1 MTAPLPSF
9 SCIFPLLASLSRVL
23 APSISALGFLVLKNQ
38 AIRRTGGDG
47 AMHVAQKRPLQCVK
61 VPHDHTQ
68 LPSADMNQTNIYQ
81 DGGTDMHAAA
91 SEMLTV

>member
-1 MTAPLPSF
+1 
-9 SCIFPLLASLSRVL
+9 
-23 APSISALGFLVLKNQ
+23 
-38 AIRRTGGDG
+38 
-47 AMHVAQKRPLQCVK
+47 MHVAQKRPLQCVK